1 MHTHAPIERGLRS
14 VATRSGESML
24 KPTLLPFVGVFAM
37 SDLERELYKARL
49 IETLEIELEL
59 SPSAARTLF
68 TVVADVKELERIWS
82 LS

>member
-1 MHTHAPIERGLRS
+1 
-14 VATRSGESML
+14 
-24 KPTLLPFVGVFAM
+24 M